1 MATVSDRIRT
11 RHWEIYAALAGRLI
25 SLLLFF
31 LIWELVARLAA
42 SRLLP
47 TASAVFLTIVAEIAD
62 GRLLHHLAVTL
73 LRVAVS
79 FLIAMSVGT
88 VIGVAMGWA
97 KRLDALFDS
106 WVILLLNIPAL
117 VVIVLAYV
125 WLGLNE
131 LALLV
136 AVALNKLPT
145 VVITLREGARTLD
158 RDYSELMRSF
168 QLGPWRGLRHV
179 IMPQL
184 YPFLLVAARSGLS
197 LIWKIV
203 LVAELLGR
211 SDGVG
216 FMIQLYFQ
224 LFDVTRIL
232 AYTIAFAAVV
242 QAIEWGVLQP
252 IERRVG
258 RWRR

>member
-1 MATVSDRIRT
+1 MATVSDRVRAGQ
-11 RHWEIYAALAGRLI
+11 WEIYAALARRLI

-31 LIWELVARLAA
+31 LLWEAAARLAA

-47 TASAVFLTIVAEIAD
+47 AASTVFVTIGAEMAD
-62 GRLLHHLAVTL
+62 GRLLHHLSITL
-73 LRVAVS
+73 VRVAVS

-88 VIGVAMGWA
+88 LIGVAMGWA
-97 KRLDALFDS
+97 KQLDALFDS

-131 LALLV
+131 LALLI

-145 VVITLREGARTLD
+145 VVVTLREGARALD

-179 IMPQL
+179 ILPQL
-184 YPFLLVAARSGLS
+184 YPFLLVSARSGLS

-224 LFDVTRIL
+224 LFDVTHIL

-252 IERRVG
+252 IERRAG

>member
-1 MATVSDRIRT
+1 MTTASEQIGT
-11 RHWEIYAALAGRLI
+11 RHREIYAAFATRLV

-31 LIWELVARLAA
+31 LLWELVARLIG

-47 TASAVFLTIVAEIAD
+47 TASQVFLAMAAEIA
-62 GRLLHHLAVTL
+62 GGQLVHHLSITL

-88 VIGVAMGWA
+88 LIGVAMGWA
-97 KRLDALFDS
+97 KRLDAIFDS
-106 WVILLLNIPAL
+106 WIILLLNIPAL

-125 WLGLNE
+125 WLGLSE

-136 AVALNKLPT
+136 AVALNKLPM

-158 RDYSELMRSF
+158 RDYSELVRSF
-168 QLGPWRGLRHV
+168 QVGSWRALRHV
-179 IMPQL
+179 VMPQL
-184 YPFLLVAARSGLS
+184 YPFLLVSARSGLS

-224 LFDVTRIL
+224 LFDVTHIL

-242 QAIEWGVLQP
+242 QVIEWGVLQP